1 MSTPPLERPLDQKLS
16 LRERKKL
23 KTRRAIQEHA
33 LRLFREQ
40 GYDATTVEQIAEA
53 AEVSPSTFFRYYP
66 TKEDTVLT
74 DEYDPMI
81 VDTMIVDTMRA
92 QPPELSPATAAHET
106 LREIIGEM
114 LANDRGRLLERS
126 RLMLRVSALRARQRD
141 QMREAQDLIIDVL
154 AERLGRSPAD
164 LELRSFVAA
173 VLAVWETAGRAWV
186 EDDGRGDLLELL
198 DRGMAFLVA
207 GFPL

>member
-1 MSTPPLERPLDQKLS
+1 MSTPPLERPIEGKLS

-81 VDTMIVDTMRA
+81 VDTLRA
-92 QPPELSPATAAHET
+92 QPPELPPVAAARAT
-106 LREIIGEM
+106 LRAIVGEM
-114 LANDRGRLLERS
+114 LADDRERLIERS
-126 RLMLRVSALRARQRD
+126 RLLLSVSALRARQWD
-141 QMREAQDLIIDVL
+141 QMRESQNLMLDVL
-154 AERLGRSPAD
+154 AERLGRSTAD
-164 LELRSFVAA
+164 LELRLFVAA
-173 VLAVWETAGRAWV
+173 ILAVWETAVMAWV

-198 DRGMAFLVA
+198 DRGMAFLTA
-207 GFPL
+207 GVPLSDAP

>member
-1 MSTPPLERPLDQKLS
+1 MSTPPLERPLEEKLG

-40 GYDATTVEQIAEA
+40 GYEATTVEQIAEA

-74 DEYDPMI
+74 DEYDPLI
-81 VDTMIVDTMRA
+81 LDTLRA
-92 QPPELSPATAAHET
+92 QPPGLSPAAAIRET
-106 LREIIGEM
+106 FREIIGAM
-114 LANDRGRLLERS
+114 IADDRERLLDRS
-126 RLMLRVSALRARQRD
+126 RLLLRASALRARQWD
-141 QMREAQDLIIDVL
+141 QMRESQNLIVDVL
-154 AERLGRSPAD
+154 AERLGRSTAD

-173 VLAVWETAGRAWV
+173 TLAVWETAGMAWV
-186 EDDGRGDLLELL
+186 EDDGKGDLLEMI
-198 DRGMAFLVA
+198 DRGMASLVA
-207 GFPL
+207 GFPLSDAP

>member
-1 MSTPPLERPLDQKLS
+1 MSTPPLERPIEGKLS

-40 GYDATTVEQIAEA
+40 GYDATTVEQITEA

-81 VDTMIVDTMRA
+81 VDTLRA
-92 QPPELSPATAAHET
+92 QPPELPPVAAARATLHA
-106 LREIIGEM
+106 IVGEM
-114 LANDRGRLLERS
+114 LADDRERLIERS
-126 RLMLRVSALRARQRD
+126 RLLLSVSALRARQWD
-141 QMREAQDLIIDVL
+141 QMRESQNLMLDVL
-154 AERLGRSPAD
+154 AERLGRSTAD
-164 LELRSFVAA
+164 LELRWFVAA
-173 VLAVWETAGRAWV
+173 ILAVWETAVMAWV

-198 DRGMAFLVA
+198 DRGMAFLTA
-207 GFPL
+207 GFPLSDAP

>member
-1 MSTPPLERPLDQKLS
+1 MSTPPLERPIEGKLS

-40 GYDATTVEQIAEA
+40 GYDATTVEQITEA

-81 VDTMIVDTMRA
+81 VDTLRA
-92 QPPELSPATAAHET
+92 QPPELPPVAAARAT
-106 LREIIGEM
+106 LRAIVGEM
-114 LANDRGRLLERS
+114 LADDRERLIERS
-126 RLMLRVSALRARQRD
+126 RLLLSVSALRARQWD
-141 QMREAQDLIIDVL
+141 QMRESQNLMLDVL
-154 AERLGRSPAD
+154 AERLGRSTAD
-164 LELRSFVAA
+164 LELRWFVAA
-173 VLAVWETAGRAWV
+173 ILAVWETAVMAWV

-198 DRGMAFLVA
+198 DRGMAFLTA
-207 GFPL
+207 GVPLSDTP